1 MKILITGGAGYI
13 GSHACIAFLN
23 AGYEIIVVD
32 NLCNSKKESLK
43 RVEQITGKHIQF
55 YQIDLLD
62 CAALETVFA
71 ENEIDGVIHFAG
83 LKAVGESVTIPLN
96 YYENNISGTLNLCKL
111 MKKYNVKKLVF
122 SSSATVYGSPKSVP
136 ITEDFPLSATN
147 PYGQTK
153 LMLEQILTD
162 IQHADPSFNISL
174 LRYFNPIGAHESG
187 LIGEDPN
194 GIPNNLIPY
203 ITQVAIGK
211 LDHLSVYG
219 DDYNTPDGTGV
230 RDYIHVCDLVDGHLL
245 AYQKLS
251 TNPGLMI
258 HNLGTGRGYSVLE
271 MVKAFEKACGKKIKY
286 EIVGRRSGDIAE
298 CYADTEK
305 AKKELGFVAKKTLDD
320 MCADSWRW
328 QQANPNGFEETG
340 ATDATLVVMAAGM
353 GSRFGGLKQL
363 EPIGKNGE
371 VIIDY
376 SIYDAIKAGFNKVVF
391 VIKKEIEEDFK
402 RIVGDRI
409 SKKIHVEYVFQETPP
424 HRKKPYGTGDAI
436 LCCKNAVHEPFA
448 VINADDYYGA
458 DGFRKIYDYLV
469 NGTDYAMVGFM
480 LENTLTENG
489 TVSRGV
495 CKVENGFLTDVTEH
509 TSIAKDNEFP
519 KGTIVSMNMWGLRP
533 DIFGYL
539 QKDFDEFL
547 KTANI
552 EKDEF
557 FIPSVID
564 KLIKNGTVKVKV
576 LTSHDKWYGVTY
588 KEDKESVVRAINKM
602 TEEGMYAG
610 L

>member
-13 GSHACIAFLN
+13 GSHACITFLN
-23 AGYEIIVVD
+23 AGYEIVVVD
-32 NLCNSKKESLK
+32 NLSNSKKESLN
-43 RVEQITGKHIQF
+43 RVEKITGKKIKF
-55 YQIDLLD
+55 YKVDLCD
-62 CAALETVFA
+62 IEALETVFK

-83 LKAVGESVTIPLN
+83 LKAVGESVQIPLR
-96 YYENNISGTLNLCKL
+96 YYENNITGTLNLCKL
-111 MKKYNVKKLVF
+111 MIKYNVNKLVF
-122 SSSATVYGSPKSVP
+122 SSSATVYGNPKSVP
-136 ITEDFPLSATN
+136 ITEDFDLSATN

-162 IQHADPSFNISL
+162 IQKANPDMNVSL
-174 LRYFNPIGAHESG
+174 LRYFNPVGAHESG

-194 GIPNNLIPY
+194 GIPNNLVPY

-211 LDHLSVYG
+211 LDHLNVYG
-219 DDYNTPDGTGV
+219 NDYNTPDGTGV

-245 AYQKLS
+245 AYKKLS
-251 TNPGLMI
+251 ENPGLMV
-258 HNLGTGRGYSVLE
+258 HNLGTGRGFSVLE
-271 MVKAFEKACGKKIKY
+271 MVKAFEKACGKEIKY
-286 EIVGRRSGDIAE
+286 EIAPRRSGDIAE
-298 CYADTEK
+298 CYADTAK
-305 AKKELGFVAKKTLDD
+305 AAKELGFVAKKTLDD

-328 QQANPNGFEETG
+328 QQNNPNGFEDKQT
-340 ATDATLVVMAAGM
+340 ALVVMAAGM

-409 SKKIHVEYVFQETPP
+409 AKKIKVEYVFQEIPS

-436 LCCKNAVHEPFA
+436 LCCKDVVKEPFV

-458 DGFRKIYDYLV
+458 DAFHKIHDYLV
-469 NGTDYAMVGFM
+469 SSDDDYAMVAFM

-489 TVSRGV
+489 TVARGICDV
-495 CKVENGFLTDVTEH
+495 KDGYLTTVTEH
-509 TSIAKDNEFP
+509 TSIAMDNDFP
-519 KGTIVSMNMWGLRP
+519 EGTIVSMNMWGLRQN
-533 DIFGYL
+533 IFAEL
-539 QKDFDEFL
+539 EKQFADFL

-557 FIPSVID
+557 YIPGVID
-564 KLIKNGTVKVKV
+564 NLIKNGKIKVKV
-576 LTSHDKWYGVTY
+576 LESADRWYGVTY
-588 KEDKESVVRAINKM
+588 KEDKESVVNAINKL
-602 TEEGMYAG
+602 TEDG
-610 L
+610 LYDEL